1 MMRDDKSKVG
11 TFHGAHA
18 GINPHQERTH
28 MKSLGLL
35 SAAAGVIMLGL
46 SGAANAAPIG
56 TSLPALT
63 TLAGASENGVEQV
76 HYRRHRRH
84 CGFVWHRGHRH
95 WRCWW

>member
-1 MMRDDKSKVG
+1 
-11 TFHGAHA
+11 
-18 GINPHQERTH
+18 

-35 SAAAGVIMLGL
+35 SAAAGAIMLGL
-46 SGAANAAPIG
+46 SGAASAAPIG

-63 TLAGASENGVEQV
+63 TLATSGEGSVEQV
-76 HYRRHRRH
+76 HYRRHRHRSH

>member
-1 MMRDDKSKVG
+1 
-11 TFHGAHA
+11 
-18 GINPHQERTH
+18 

-46 SGAANAAPIG
+46 SGAATAAPIG
-56 TSLPALT
+56 TSLPGLT
-63 TLAGASENGVEQV
+63 TLAAAGEGSVEQV
-76 HYRRHRRH
+76 HYRRHRWHRWHNRRH